1 MARRKGPNFAGI
13 PRDVMDFESYKSLRG
28 SSVKLLVEL
37 AYQFKG
43 KNNGDLSITWKL
55 MKGCFRSSTTLF
67 KARDELLEKGFIVI
81 NAYGGKTFDGRKLP
95 HLYALTWE
103 TIHDFINPKK
113 NLIRYTHFPIN
124 RPALKYYIKGYNPNY
139 KNSIQIK
146 KQFKKDLKR
155 ANVVHE
161 QN

>member
-1 MARRKGPNFAGI
+1 MGNSKTPNFAGI
-13 PRDVMDFESYKSLRG
+13 PRYVMDFESYKSLRG

-55 MKGCFRSSTTLF
+55 MKGCFGSSATLF

-81 NAYGGKTFDGRKLP
+81 NAYGGKSFDGRKLP
-95 HLYALTWE
+95 HLYALTWAP
-103 TIHDFINPKK
+103 INDFINTNK
-113 NLIRYTHFPIN
+113 NLLRWTHFPID
-124 RPALKYYIKGYNPNY
+124 RAPLKYFVRGHNPSY
-139 KNSIQIK
+139 KNSIQRK
-146 KQFKKDLKR
+146 KQFKKDLKK